1 MTDHYIT
8 EVKNR
13 IYWVG
18 SVDWNLRDFHGF
30 TTPKGVTYNAFFI
43 DGEEPILIDTVKAP
57 FAGELLSK
65 ISRLAD
71 LNRVRHLIINHIEPD
86 HSGAFP
92 EVIQRLPNATLYA
105 SEIAKLGLHRYYDFD
120 RDIQIVRTG
129 DTIQMGDRVIQ
140 FVETPM
146 AHWPD
151 SMVSYM
157 PEDKVLFSSDIFG
170 QFLATSERFDDEIDP
185 PYQDAAVYYANII
198 LPFNHVVLKILDA
211 IPKLKL
217 TPAFVLPDHGILWRK
232 HISDIISHYQSW
244 ASGSCADGVLILYDT
259 MWGSTEK
266 MAGRIHD
273 ALVPAGVKVR
283 KLRIRSNTLSQ
294 IITEVMFSKVI
305 LIGTPTINNTVF
317 PSVGQVLI
325 YMQGLNPGPG
335 RLWGAFGSY
344 GWGGG
349 GVDYVGRWFK
359 ENQYKVIHPPV
370 ESQFTPKEEMLR
382 RCDAF
387 ADAIVKKLIQ

>member
-57 FAGELLSK
+57 FTAELLSK
-65 ISRLAD
+65 VSRITELK
-71 LNRVRHLIINHIEPD
+71 NVRHFIVNHIEPD

-92 EVIQRLPNATLYA
+92 EVIGHLPNATIYA

-120 RDIQIVRTG
+120 RDIRIVRTG
-129 DTIQMGDRVIQ
+129 DTKQFGGRMFR

-151 SMVSYM
+151 SMVTYM

-170 QFLATSERFDDEIDP
+170 QFLATSERFDYEIDP
-185 PYQDAAVYYANII
+185 PYKDAAVYYANII
-198 LPFNHVVLKILDA
+198 LPFNHVVLKTLDL
-211 IPKLKL
+211 ITQLKL
-217 TPAFVLPDHGILWRK
+217 SPEYVLPDHGILWHD
-232 HISDIISHYQSW
+232 HISEIMAKYKSW

-259 MWGSTEK
+259 MWGSTEI
-266 MAGRIHD
+266 MANRIHD
-273 ALVPAGVKVR
+273 ALVPTGVKVR

-294 IITEVMFSKVI
+294 IITEVMFSKVV

-317 PSVGQVLI
+317 PPVGQVLI

-335 RLWGAFGSY
+335 RFWGTFGSY

-349 GVDYVGRWFK
+349 GVDYVSRWFK
-359 ENQYKVIHPPV
+359 ENQYKVIQPPV
-370 ESQFTPKEEMLR
+370 ESQFTPRDEILEQ
-382 RCDAF
+382 CDAF
-387 ADAIVKKLIQ
+387 AGVIVEKLG